1 MTTALGSTDLSNLR
15 GTGPHTYSGYL
26 VVVPQTSFATARMNQ
41 ASFVSPLAQ
50 VTVDTT
56 SADWLNVLPGMTCWV
71 GTSAGASDVGIYRV
85 RATPTG
91 ATLYLQELSTGDF
104 GRLPNTSLTALADNQ
119 YITIVS
125 DFNLWSVFPRI
136 VYSGGLD
143 GTFYKDYDDG
153 YTDQN
158 ETGGAVPG
166 VVNIGGHVSGTISG
180 STLSASF
187 TAIPHAFDGSVSSYA
202 WDFDDGTPG
211 TATGAGP
218 HSVTFPEGNRWIRCA
233 VTFSGGAV
241 VTGYRHVWALG
252 NTNQPYQITSASS
265 RKTKQGRR
273 MTARIVGSAYNTN
286 PIRLGAMVMFAENIT
301 YNGTATIASAAST
314 FTGWVTRLTLRGQ
327 ANGLNE
333 FEVEIVGALE
343 LSREMVLHGQQL
355 VVSANPTHWQEVSA
369 GLAHVDFYTYYLL
382 HYHTTLP
389 RLFDFQ
395 RSTLTSYTTSAWKS
409 DRGGVTDEIGRVIA
423 RLNLQF
429 TQDSDGTMRLVREPS
444 MLETTAL
451 RNALVTRITLNEND
465 VQNVTLGRN
474 LWPRIG
480 QVQASGFSSATDP
493 TQIVPHK
500 SYAPGQTGG
509 QGAGIDILDNQLLG
523 GGSLTSAAEL
533 NARAANLYAK
543 NNRAYESVTFDLARG
558 NYENVIEPSQ
568 PIVIGLS
575 IGATYSPTGEALNL
589 TLDPTEVNIRY
600 EPNGV
605 KVASLTAEV
614 ITSGY
619 PAPGQAIP
627 ITVGN
632 DRPIDDIQFPPY
644 DPTTGLIDI
653 PYDPFGYNPPL
664 TGNTAA
670 PFSTPDTQSA
680 GYLVAGGDD
689 GTGLT
694 RTPAAPQFVQIHAP
708 TAAITLDA
716 IFDSRSPKLTS
727 NKTSGALRGWILTD
741 DALYSAAN
749 FLEAVAPA
757 ITQRQSNFTGYKFLR
772 GPLGVSTAVSVYGTD
787 ATTATGDIVLT
798 FDGGDD
804 PSYTVNQGTVGAGG
818 RSGDGLNSEIDT
830 GNVVANVDIDLGSET
845 TLQAFSFWVN
855 ASYAGATHEV
865 VVNVTGYESDGTTQT
880 GTLGNTTETT
890 SNGSYTQLTYLS
902 LNWANTQII
911 TVNCQNPTFVLNNFT
926 LDDMAADTTMS
937 SQEAAV
943 WYSSDNAVNGSILSV
958 GGNPTQGG
966 YDVDDYNLG
975 VHVASNGSS
984 LRNTTTYTG
993 SFSSVTGPTAPTGG
1007 VEFNLVRV
1015 PYRVLTSTA
1024 ANSSST
1030 ALHVVWGASGSV
1042 SGSTLWRGTLNA
1054 GTHAMSNITD
1064 ITPIISGTTYY
1075 PIGPNGL
1082 EMNPNDARVMLMLG
1096 VPIGGGATRLLH
1108 RDSSGTWSVVQNPA
1122 DYTFV
1127 KWATGN
1133 AAWLAG
1139 DSGIGFTPDQGTTL
1153 EDRTGDF
1160 TATVSAL
1167 PVAFALGTGK

>member
-15 GTGPHTYSGYL
+15 GTGPHTYSGHL
-26 VVVPQTSFATARMNQ
+26 VVVPQTSFATARVNQ
-41 ASFVSPLAQ
+41 ASFSSPLAQ

-56 SADWLNVLPGMTCWV
+56 SADWLNVLPGMTCWI
-71 GTSAGASDVGIYRV
+71 GTSAGASDVGVYRV

-180 STLSASF
+180 STLAGSF
-187 TAIPHAFDGSVSSYA
+187 TATTHAFDGSVSSYA

-241 VTGYRHVWALG
+241 VTAWRHVWALG
-252 NTNQPYQITSASS
+252 NTNQPYQIISASS

-409 DRGGVTDEIGRVIA
+409 DRGSVTDEIGRVIA

-444 MLETTAL
+444 MLETSAL

-465 VQNVTLGRN
+465 VQNVNFSRN

-493 TQIVPHK
+493 TQIVAHK

-523 GGSLTSAAEL
+523 GGSLSSAAEL

-543 NNRAYESVTFDLARG
+543 NNRAYESVTLDLARG
-558 NYENVIEPSQ
+558 NYENIIEPSQ

-575 IGATYSPTGEALNL
+575 IGATYSPTGEALSL

-605 KVASLTAEV
+605 KVASVTAEV

-680 GYLVAGGDD
+680 GYLVAGGAD

-708 TAAITLDA
+708 TAAVTLDA

-741 DALYSAAN
+741 DALYSVAN

-757 ITQRQSNFTGYKFLR
+757 ITQRQSNFTGYVFLR
-772 GPLGVSTAVSVYGTD
+772 APLGVATAVSVYGTD
-787 ATTATGDIVLT
+787 ATTTTGDIVLT
-798 FDGGDD
+798 FDGGSD

-911 TVNCQNPTFVLNNFT
+911 RVNCQNPTFVLNSFV

-943 WYSSDNAVNGSILSV
+943 WYSSDNGVNGSILSV

-993 SFSSVTGPTAPTGG
+993 SFSSVTGPTAPAGA

-1054 GTHAMSNITD
+1054 STHVMSNITD
-1064 ITPIISGTTYY
+1064 ITPIVSGTTYY

-1096 VPIGGGATRLLH
+1096 VPIGGGATRLLY
-1108 RDSSGTWSVVQNPA
+1108 RNSSGTWSVVQNPA

-1160 TATVSAL
+1160 AITVSAL